1 MALNIAR
8 TSEHDAPNDER
19 LPTIG
24 LAQDITLTSQDGARV
39 SLRDFRGDQRRRMV
53 AATSL
58 QIFVVSGGLLFRGS
72 SRFHQQQ
79 PHGNK
84 CRKRVMSSVR
94 SNVRFWVTALGCSTA
109 DIGRNRDFQC
119 SHVRL
124 T

>member
-39 SLRDFRGDQRRRMV
+39 SLRDFRGEQRGRV
-53 AATSL
+53 AAVTGL
-58 QIFVVSGGLLFRGS
+58 QILVVSGGLLFRGS
-72 SRFHQQQ
+72 SRIHQRQ

-84 CRKRVMSSVR
+84 CRKRYVVCSLECPL
-94 SNVRFWVTALGCSTA
+94 LGYGFGLLN
-109 DIGRNRDFQC
+109 GRHQAQ
-119 SHVRL
+119 